1 MSRIVQEK
9 FEVRSPRQP
18 EGAEGGGW
26 VSDGSARD
34 KRRIHT
40 KNAAGRW
47 ENVRGDLYNSL
58 PPGSNIEDQEVAD
71 FKAQPMAAGNLG
83 NGSQVTT
90 DVTTTS
96 LRTGFDRKRLRPTDD
111 EYTRQ
116 HNDAFYDSVEVDGV
130 TGFVERNNVLDRL

>member
-9 FEVRSPRQP
+9 FQVVVPQKP
-18 EGAEGGGW
+18 EGTEGGGW

-40 KNAAGRW
+40 RNATGRF

-71 FKAQPMAAGNLG
+71 FHGQPMAAGLG
-83 NGSQVTT
+83 SGTQVTQ
-90 DVTTTS
+90 DVTRQS
-96 LRTGFDRKRLRPTDD
+96 LRSGFDRKKLRPTDD

-116 HNDAFYDSVEVDGV
+116 HNDCFYDEVTVDGV
-130 TGFVERNNVLDRL
+130 TGFVERNNMLDRL